1 MKNTKAAKSKYSYS
15 NLNTNLVGSYVLYKM
30 GHKDFKEMLNEIF
43 ANKVGIEYDMIIK
56 KQRKAKRNQ
65 ASLTYGMHITRYDYL
80 RIAVAML
87 DDLNKNTCE

>member
-1 MKNTKAAKSKYSYS
+1 
-15 NLNTNLVGSYVLYKM
+15 M
-30 GHKDFKEMLNEIF
+30 GHKDFKKMLNEIF
-43 ANKVGIEYDMIIK
+43 VDKVGIEYDMIIK

-87 DDLNKNTCE
+87 DDWNNNTCEGTIFKIFIRKQNQKRKTNN